1 MSNVQVTADM
11 MSPLALFLS
20 ADIVVKTVM
29 FGLLLASVWTWAI
42 IFTHSLRLK
51 RINRQTEAY
60 ERDFWAASDID
71 AFHTRRGDEK
81 LPIAAL
87 LSAGLD
93 EWRRSTRGVV
103 VDRAGT
109 RERLASRMNAAVAAE
124 LDRLGDRLNILATV
138 GSVAPFVGLF
148 GTVWGIMR
156 SFTAIAGANNTSL
169 AVVAPGIA
177 EALFATAIG
186 LFAAIPAVIAYNRLS
201 HGLDRLE
208 ARLNRFSDRFHATLS
223 RELEVEVATKGGS
236 AH

>member
-1 MSNVQVTADM
+1 MPEVAATADL
-11 MSPLALFLS
+11 MSPLNLFLQ
-20 ADIVVKTVM
+20 ADAVVKAVM
-29 FGLLLASVWTWAI
+29 IGLLLASVWTWAI
-42 IFTHSLRLK
+42 IFTHSIRLR
-51 RINRQTEAY
+51 RINRATDTFES
-60 ERDFWAASDID
+60 EFWAANDID
-71 AFHTRRGDEK
+71 AFHSRRGSEK
-81 LPIAAL
+81 LPIAVVM
-87 LSAGLD
+87 SAALD
-93 EWRRSTRGVV
+93 EWRRSTKAKV

-124 LDRLGDRLNILATV
+124 LDRLSDRLNILATV

-186 LFAAIPAVIAYNRLS
+186 LFAAIPAVIAYNRLT

-208 ARLNRFSDRFHATLS
+208 AKLSRFTDRFHATLS
-223 RELEVEVATKGGS
+223 RELEVEVGS
-236 AH
+236 GH

>member
-1 MSNVQVTADM
+1 MQIVHSSADL
-11 MSPLALFLS
+11 MSPLNLFLQ
-20 ADIVVKTVM
+20 ADIVVKLVM
-29 FGLLLASVWTWAI
+29 LGLLAASIWTWAI
-42 IFTHSLRLK
+42 IFTYALRLK
-51 RINRQTEAY
+51 RINRKTDTF
-60 ERDFWAASDID
+60 EREFWAANDID
-71 AFHTRRGDEK
+71 AFHTKRGSDK
-81 LPIAAL
+81 LPIAAVM
-87 LSAGLD
+87 SAALD
-93 EWRRSTRGVV
+93 EWRRSTKGVV

-124 LDRLGDRLNILATV
+124 LERLGDRLNILATV

-186 LFAAIPAVIAYNRLS
+186 LFAAIPAVIAYNRLT

-208 ARLNRFSDRFHATLS
+208 AKLSRFADRFHATLS
-223 RELEVEVATKGGS
+223 RELEVEVGTG
-236 AH
+236 H